1 MVVQQHE
8 GKAHHRLSNT
18 ADLVPFPTL
27 HFLSLCV
34 INIFYTVPWSLCS
47 NIWSQPL
54 FKLWTTSFLLLLTR
68 LPPGR
73 TLQSF
78 SKLFPSVPS
87 VLVTLE
93 PFCFFFAEKLSTSK
107 GLRQY
112 ASYTKC
118 KYKDNANLLRPPIV
132 LYTNQHPASSPPL
145 NSKVNLPILKVHVLS
160 EGTFFYYQTNL
171 GVQEIISL
179 GQ

>member
-1 MVVQQHE
+1 MVTASVQ
-8 GKAHHRLSNT
+8 AMDN
-18 ADLVPFPTL
+18 F
-27 HFLSLCV
+27 
-34 INIFYTVPWSLCS
+34 
-47 NIWSQPL
+47 
-54 FKLWTTSFLLLLTR
+54 
-68 LPPGR
+68 LPPPPHQTSSRQDTAIIFEAVSISPICSCDPG
-73 TLQSF
+73 TIL
-78 SKLFPSVPS
+78 
-87 VLVTLE
+87 
-93 PFCFFFAEKLSTSK
+93 FFFAEKLSTSK

-171 GVQEIISL
+171 GVQEITSL